1 MKYQITVRGV
11 LDESWSNWLG
21 QPEITPT
28 VAEGIEVTTL
38 QIDLP
43 DQPALLGLLNRLAD
57 MNLFLISVQ
66 LCAEARGR

>member
-1 MKYQITVRGV
+1 MRYQITVRGV

-21 QPEITPT
+21 RAE
-28 VAEGIEVTTL
+28 VASAIVEGAPVTTL
-38 QIDLP
+38 QIDVP

-66 LCAEARGR
+66 LCTETNRT

>member
-21 QPEITPT
+21 QPEITST
-28 VAEGIEVTTL
+28 VWEGMEVTTI

-66 LCAEARGR
+66 LCTETKHI